1 MIKFEERASAMGL
14 ACNDEKGTY
23 SYVDTHGGV
32 MYRTIQTTF
41 PPEAS
46 GIASHVTDGFQPPY
60 LSLFTKRNGDD
71 THWQYCGIVSKIY
84 KFVGNEVLNERVRNS
99 ILGTGLPIIRENTII
114 SYDLTRMRNEIVIQ
128 NGVNNLQYGDILPV
142 MIINNSY
149 NGSKAQS
156 IQFGLSMNYN
166 EEVLSFAFKLGEMK
180 QIHITGATTT
190 LSSDVGEYME
200 VFTGNILDMIN
211 DSFNHRLTEEQLFM
225 TLDVVGEIGKKRR
238 EGVSKLLTELAP
250 EVPDGTNPPLPTAW
264 QVFLAVTR
272 YSSFEPNLNAKSLLE
287 NAAESV
293 LVIPVRMMDV
303 LEKINEEA

>member
-1 MIKFEERASAMGL
+1 MIKFEDRAAEMGL
-14 ACNDEKGTY
+14 VCNEEKGIY
-23 SYVDTHGGV
+23 SYVDTHGRV
-32 MYRTIQTTF
+32 IYRTNQTKF
-41 PPEAS
+41 IPSIEDPPGE
-46 GIASHVTDGFQPPY
+46 TDGFKIPY

-71 THWQYCGIVSKIY
+71 AHWHYCGIVSKIY
-84 KFVGNEVLNERVRNS
+84 KFVGNEVLNEQVRQS
-99 ILGTGLPIIRENTII
+99 ILGIGLPIIRENTII

-128 NGVNNLQYGDILPV
+128 NGANSLQHGDILPV
-142 MIINNSY
+142 MIVNNSY
-149 NGSKAQS
+149 NGSKSQS

-166 EEVLSFAFKLGEMK
+166 NEVLSFGFKLGEMK
-180 QIHITGATTT
+180 QIHIDGASTT

-200 VFTGNILDMIN
+200 VFTESILDMIN
-211 DSFNHRLTEEQLFM
+211 ASFNHTLTEEQLFM

-238 EGVSKLLTELAP
+238 EEVSKLLTELAP
-250 EVPDGTNPPLPTAW
+250 EVPDGQTPPLPTAW

-303 LEKINEEA
+303 LEKIND

>member
-1 MIKFEERASAMGL
+1 MMKFEERASAMGL
-14 ACNDEKGTY
+14 ECNDEKGIY
-23 SYVDTHGGV
+23 RYVDIHGRI
-32 MYRTIQTTF
+32 MYRTIQTTLI
-41 PPEAS
+41 PPANITPHE
-46 GIASHVTDGFQPPY
+46 TDGFVIPY

-71 THWQYCGIVSKIY
+71 THWNYCGIVSQIY
-84 KFVGNEVLNERVRNS
+84 KFVGNEVLNEQVRQS
-99 ILGTGLPIIRENTII
+99 ILRTGLPIIRENTII

-128 NGVNNLQYGDILPV
+128 NGVNSLQYGDILPV
-142 MIINNSY
+142 MIVNNSY
-149 NGSKAQS
+149 NGSKSQS

-166 EEVLSFAFKLGEMK
+166 EEVLSFAFKFGEMK
-180 QIHITGATTT
+180 QVHIDGASTT

-211 DSFNHRLTEEQLFM
+211 ASFNHTLTEDELFL

-250 EVPDGTNPPLPTAW
+250 EVPDGATPPLPTAW
-264 QVFLAVTR
+264 KVFLAITR

-303 LEKINEEA
+303 LEKINKEE

>member
-1 MIKFEERASAMGL
+1 MIKFEDRATEMGL
-14 ACNDEKGTY
+14 TCNVEKGIY
-23 SYVDTHGGV
+23 SYMDTHGRI
-32 MYRTIQTTF
+32 MYRTNQTKF
-41 PPEAS
+41 IPSIEDPPTE
-46 GIASHVTDGFQPPY
+46 TDGFQIPY

-71 THWQYCGIVSKIY
+71 NHWQYCGIVSNIY
-84 KFVGNEVLNERVRNS
+84 KFVGNEVLNDRVRQS
-99 ILGTGLPIIRENTII
+99 ILGIGLPIIRENTII
-114 SYDLTRMRNEIVIQ
+114 SYDLSRMRNEIVIQ

-149 NGSKAQS
+149 DGSKAQS

-166 EEVLSFAFKLGEMK
+166 DEVLSFAFKLGEMK
-180 QIHITGATTT
+180 QIHITGAATT

-211 DSFNHRLTEEQLFM
+211 ASFNHRLTEEQLFM

-250 EVPDGTNPPLPTAW
+250 EVPDGATPPLPTAW

-303 LEKINEEA
+303 LEKINEET

>member
-1 MIKFEERASAMGL
+1 MTPFSERAEQMGL
-14 ACNDEKGTY
+14 DITHAEEKGMY
-23 SYVDTHGGV
+23 SYRDLYGGII
-32 MYRTIQTTF
+32 YRTNQTKF
-41 PPEAS
+41 IPSIENPPTE
-46 GIASHVTDGFQPPY
+46 TDGFQIPY

-84 KFVGNEVLNERVRNS
+84 KFVGNEVLNEQVRNS

-149 NGSKAQS
+149 DGSRAQS

-166 EEVLSFAFKLGEMK
+166 DEVLSFAFKLGEMK
-180 QIHITGATTT
+180 QIHIDGAATT
-190 LSSDVGEYME
+190 LSSDVSEYME
-200 VFTGNILDMIN
+200 VFTGSILDMIN

-225 TLDVVGEIGKKRR
+225 TLDVVEEIGKKRR
-238 EGVSKLLTELAP
+238 EGVSKLLTELSP
-250 EVPDGTNPPLPTAW
+250 EVPDEVNPPLPTAW
-264 QVFLAVTR
+264 QAFLAITR
-272 YSSFEPNLNAKSLLE
+272 YSSFEPNLNAKALLE

-303 LEKINEEA
+303 LEKINE